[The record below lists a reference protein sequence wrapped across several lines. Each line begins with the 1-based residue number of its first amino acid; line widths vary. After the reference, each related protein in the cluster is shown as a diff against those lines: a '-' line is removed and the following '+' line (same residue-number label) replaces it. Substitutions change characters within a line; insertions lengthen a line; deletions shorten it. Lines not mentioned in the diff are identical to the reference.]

1 MAMETDRTLQTIY
14 LALGCFWGAEEIY
27 WQAPGVTE
35 TSVGYM
41 GGQQA
46 SPTYEQ
52 VCTGVTGHTETV
64 RVTYDPMQISTVEI
78 LRIFWENHDPTQGMR
93 QGNDIGTQYRSAI
106 FWTTPEQDG
115 LAHATRDAYQATLR
129 AQGLNDI
136 TTQIDPA
143 ADFTY
148 YPAETYHQKYLLKN
162 PFGYRCHAKTGVSL
176 EFTEKDMPIHPA
188 G

>member
-1 MAMETDRTLQTIY
+1 MESHSTSQTIY
-14 LALGCFWGAEEIY
+14 LALGCFWGAEEMY
-27 WQAPGVTE
+27 WQTPGVTE

-41 GGQQA
+41 GGHQA

-64 RVTYDPMQISTVEI
+64 AVTYNAAEITTLDI

-106 FWTTPEQDG
+106 FWTTPEQDA
-115 LAHATRDAYQATLR
+115 LAHATREAYQATL
-129 AQGLNDI
+129 AAKGFPDI
-136 TTQIDPA
+136 TTEIAPA
-143 ADFTY
+143 AEFTY
-148 YPAETYHQKYLLKN
+148 FAAETYHQKYLLKN
-162 PFGYRCHAKTGVSL
+162 PFGYRCHANTGL
-176 EFTEKDMPIHPA
+176 LLDFTAKDMPIHPA